1 MIGCGPFEV
10 QEHTRNKLKL
20 KAFSQFYGCRA
31 LTDRVTIWQ
40 VDEERLSRPLI
51 ETNQP
56 EANTTSHHQVSLS
69 DSPHLTSAAQ
79 QQSRVED
86 GCLMV
91 LFNQRAKQPLD
102 QAQAHRL
109 SELLNPNTIEQD
121 IRCHGEMFGV
131 EPAHNLLPSWR
142 AVLKSPAPKVALP
155 AVDLGLV
162 QLHRITDLCPSD
174 CQIACSSRHYIKHS
188 HLHLSGIESTCAQGR
203 AG

>member
-121 IRCHGEMFGV
+121 IRCHGDVWRRTRAQLAAKLARCV
-131 EPAHNLLPSWR
+131 EISSSESCASH
-142 AVLKSPAPKVALP
+142 